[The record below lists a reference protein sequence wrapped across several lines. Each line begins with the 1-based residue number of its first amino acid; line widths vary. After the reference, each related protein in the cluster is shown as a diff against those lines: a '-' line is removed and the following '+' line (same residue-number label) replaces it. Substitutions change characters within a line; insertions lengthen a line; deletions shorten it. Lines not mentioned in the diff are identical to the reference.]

1 MEQKTKKMPFAPVK
15 VRREKTEKKLT
26 ERQRAAQKRQAEQK
40 RSSAPAKG
48 APAKV
53 RQQRLNP
60 DKVRITNLIAGELT
74 RAFAV
79 ILKLDGPA
87 DTLMKA
93 FFKSNPKLG
102 SRDRTILAEA
112 IFYALRHYS
121 EIAWR
126 MKPVKP
132 ERAPKAAA
140 LLTLAMQYG
149 VEALGDA
156 VLGSEKGPV
165 TNMLALKLEKAP
177 PEVRAEMPFWL
188 YELES
193 KQYGEAAAKLFEAS
207 LQGAPLD
214 LRVNTLKAKR
224 DDVIAELAEHKVTAE
239 PMQFSPDGIR
249 LTDKPGLIRW
259 PVYQEGRIDIQ
270 DEGSQL
276 IARLV
281 GAKRG
286 EMICDFCAGAGGKT
300 LALGA
305 LTLVMS
311 IS

>member
-112 IFYALRHYS
+112 IFLSVAGGAAGIFLVFVLVLLTPES
-121 EIAWR
+121 EI
-126 MKPVKP
+126 VTISLSIYNILSGLLI
-132 ERAPKAAA
+132 AAA
-140 LLTLAMQYG
+140 IG
-149 VEALGDA
+149 VISGIIPAI
-156 VLGSEKGPV
+156 KG
-165 TNMLALKLEKAP
+165 
-177 PEVRAEMPFWL
+177 
-188 YELES
+188 
-193 KQYGEAAAKLFEAS
+193 AS
-207 LQGAPLD
+207 L
-214 LRVNTLKAKR
+214 N
-224 DDVIAELAEHKVTAE
+224 
-239 PMQFSPDGIR
+239 
-249 LTDKPGLIRW
+249 
-259 PVYQEGRIDIQ
+259 PVDAIN
-270 DEGSQL
+270 S
-276 IARLV
+276 
-281 GAKRG
+281 K
-286 EMICDFCAGAGGKT
+286 
-300 LALGA
+300 
-305 LTLVMS
+305 
-311 IS
+311 